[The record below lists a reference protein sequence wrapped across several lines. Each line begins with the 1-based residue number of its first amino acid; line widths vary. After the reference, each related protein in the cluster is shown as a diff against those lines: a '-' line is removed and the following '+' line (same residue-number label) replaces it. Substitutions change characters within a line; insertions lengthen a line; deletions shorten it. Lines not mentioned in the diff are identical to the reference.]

1 MSPATTEVTCRLL
14 SSVTLTMKSQPAI
27 RAISVFSS
35 WTGLPSRMPQSALG
49 CSSSSGP
56 CQRLT
61 VSSAATPGQ
70 ISLRPPE

>member
-1 MSPATTEVTCRLL
+1 MSPATTDVTRRSL
-14 SSVTLTMKSQPAI
+14 SSVTLTMKSQPAM
-27 RAISVFSS
+27 RAIWVFSS

-49 CSSSSGP
+49 CSSNSGP

-70 ISLRPPE
+70 ISFRPPE